1 MRALIIDDDP
11 RMASLLRETLRGE
24 KFDCVLAQNGES
36 ALEISRE
43 QVFDLIILDLGLP
56 GMSGI
61 VLLRKLRAAGNN
73 ALVLIVSAYSRAE
86 DRVLGLDMGAD
97 DYLVKNF
104 SLAEFI
110 ARTRALMRRK
120 LEKKHNMLAV
130 GPIVMNLESKEVYL
144 RQHLFAVSKREFQ
157 ILFVFLSHRNRVLSR
172 ADLGEYI
179 WGDALEMRSNVM
191 DVHIRGIRKKL
202 GEDSWLLKTVRGHGY
217 MFTDKRESS
226 EERSLSKS

>member
-11 RMASLLRETLRGE
+11 RMTSLLREALRGE
-24 KFDCVLAQNGES
+24 KFDCVLAHNAES
-36 ALEISRE
+36 ALEIIRE
-43 QVFDLIILDLGLP
+43 QTFDLIVLDLGLP

-61 VLLRKLRAAGNN
+61 ILLRKLRAAGNTT
-73 ALVLIVSAYSRAE
+73 LVLIVSAYGRAE

-120 LEKKHNMLAV
+120 LEKKHNLLAC
-130 GPIVMNLESKEVYL
+130 GSLVMNLENKEVHL
-144 RQHLFAVSKREFQ
+144 RQKSIAFSKREFQ
-157 ILFVFLSHRNRVLSR
+157 ILFVFLSHRNKVLSR
-172 ADLGEYI
+172 ADLSEYV

-191 DVHIRGIRKKL
+191 DVHVRGIRKKL
-202 GEDSWLLKTVRGHGY
+202 GEDGGLLKTVRGHGY
-217 MFTDKRESS
+217 MLTDRQ
-226 EERSLSKS
+226 